1 MENSSRSLQKCISV
15 YVSKN
20 LGRIIVPLT
29 VIEFY
34 EGLWFG
40 NLGRIIVPLTV
51 IEFYEGLWFGNFLS

>member
-40 NLGRIIVPLTV
+40 N
-51 IEFYEGLWFGNFLS
+51 FLS